1 MRAHHVGGVGQGGCP
16 ADMVLWSDGGLVLYH
31 RLRRRSGFDLAL
43 VRWSVFA
50 E

>member
-1 MRAHHVGGVGQGGCP
+1 MRAHNVGGDGQGGCP
-16 ADMVLWSDGGLVLYH
+16 TDMVHRADVGLVLDH

-43 VRWSVFA
+43 VRCSVFA